1 MTLHEVRE
9 RTSSQLR
16 VLLKQNEGCVWVSD
30 QPSIQED
37 KQRWTRIV
45 GVEWR
50 IPSLVGVSNDRYAD
64 PGVHQDQRMQ
74 IVWRLLA
81 GSHAL
86 DSDEFHRFNRA
97 SAITAVLGITTIAA
111 AFTPRL
117 GRKGDGKRRYR
128 DPRKEGC
135 NLQDG

>member
-45 GVEWR
+45 G
-50 IPSLVGVSNDRYAD
+50 
-64 PGVHQDQRMQ
+64 
-74 IVWRLLA
+74 
-81 GSHAL
+81 
-86 DSDEFHRFNRA
+86 
-97 SAITAVLGITTIAA
+97 
-111 AFTPRL
+111 
-117 GRKGDGKRRYR
+117 RKGDGTRRYR